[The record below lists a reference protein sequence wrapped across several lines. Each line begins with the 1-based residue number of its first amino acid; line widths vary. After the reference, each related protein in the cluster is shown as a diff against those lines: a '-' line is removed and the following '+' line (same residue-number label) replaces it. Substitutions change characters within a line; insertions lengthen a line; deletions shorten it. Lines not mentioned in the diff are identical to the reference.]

1 MILLQLLVA
10 KTTAKIFATYLDYLL
25 FVILV
30 PIIFLL
36 DIILLPLEIIARILF
51 RIFEGEW

>member
-10 KTTAKIFATYLDYLL
+10 GTIAKIFATYLDYLL
-25 FVILV
+25 FVILI
-30 PIIFLL
+30 PIAFLL
-36 DIILLPLEIIARILF
+36 DIVLLPLEIIARILF

>member
-25 FVILV
+25 FVILA